1 MNQLITKPPVENL
14 PDLYCGHC
22 SRRLMH
28 SDNFCSEC
36 GTGCRDLIEFVDP
49 GSGRS
54 LQPVG
59 NSSSPLVSAGGGM
72 ETINAFL
79 NNRLAVIGI
88 IALIGPLGLPAL
100 WFSWRFS
107 KSTKIITTTAYFL
120 VTIVLPIALAW
131 YWLDYSVR
139 PLIEVFD
146 K

>member
-1 MNQLITKPPVENL
+1 
-14 PDLYCGHC
+14 
-22 SRRLMH
+22 
-28 SDNFCSEC
+28 
-36 GTGCRDLIEFVDP
+36 
-49 GSGRS
+49 
-54 LQPVG
+54 
-59 NSSSPLVSAGGGM
+59 M